1 MENDTIKTASG
12 KKEFINNEA
21 DKIFFIKSSKA
32 ELNKGRN
39 PINILKQ
46 LSNFLRKL
54 I

>member
-1 MENDTIKTASG
+1 VD
-12 KKEFINNEA
+12 KKIINNEA
-21 DKIFFIKSSKA
+21 DKLFFFIKSSKA

-39 PINILKQ
+39 PLNILKQ